1 MPTPCRLKNP
11 LPPKN
16 LPHFATP
23 IVRNE
28 ELDPSVYTF
37 RPKTSKQYQ
46 YVDQPMPRGTEKMAE
61 RIQRGYK
68 EHMEQEDK
76 MAKMG

>member
-1 MPTPCRLKNP
+1 MPTPSRFKNP

-28 ELDPSVYTF
+28 ELDPAVYTF
-37 RPKTSKQYQ
+37 QPKTSKQY
-46 YVDQPMPRGTEKMAE
+46 
-61 RIQRGYK
+61 
-68 EHMEQEDK
+68 
-76 MAKMG
+76 